1 VLLPALFN
9 KQMNYLNTNQSGQT
23 LYLSLN
29 ESRQYFAVAFTHYL
43 LILIHEENSTV
54 GEELAQVPTIVLENQ
69 RITQLTVST
78 VGLLISGRYRFEVYG
93 QNSAVNLDPNN
104 AAVVGLCRI
113 GWLDL
118 KNSTI
123 YYDVP
128 TITINDDIIYNGNP

>member
-1 VLLPALFN
+1 LPALFN
-9 KQMNYLNTNQSGQT
+9 KQMNYLNTNQSSQT

-69 RITQLTVST
+69 RITQLTVTT
-78 VGLLISGRYRFEVYG
+78 VGLTLPGRYRFEVYG
-93 QNSAVNLDPNN
+93 QNSAVNLDPSN
-104 AAVVGLCRI
+104 AAVLGLCRI

-118 KNSTI
+118 NSSTI